1 MREAVLQNDRVAV
14 VSELIGRDR
23 ELGRLA
29 ELAADAAAGRGTL
42 CLLAG
47 EAGVGKTALAR
58 TALAASGFRTLEA
71 AAPETPGPPY
81 RPLPPNRLY
90 LAADEWAKRLDTATL
105 ARLTPFAVPEDDRTL
120 GAIRTEV
127 EAGGHGELGDQNL
140 ATKRR
145 RG

>member
-1 MREAVLQNDRVAV
+1 MREAVLQNDRVAAV
-14 VSELIGRDR
+14 PELIGRDR

-81 RPLPPNRLY
+81 RPI
-90 LAADEWAKRLDTATL
+90 AALLRAHLREWGSLL
-105 ARLTPFAVPEDDRTL
+105 E
-120 GAIRTEV
+120 
-127 EAGGHGELGDQNL
+127 GEPGLQDY
-140 ATKRR
+140 
-145 RG
+145 